1 MSGPLHVRGSITIP
15 VTELEWRFSRASGPG
30 GQHVNKTSSAAELVF
45 DLAASPSI
53 PEPYKQR
60 ALDRLAG
67 RLNDGVLSVRAEDR
81 RSQWMNRQSA
91 MERMAAVLY
100 EATAPEPRARRATK
114 PSRGMNERRLEN
126 KQRRGN
132 TKKLRGR
139 PDL

>member
-45 DLAASPSI
+45 DLAASPSL

-67 RLNDGVLSVRAEDR
+67 RLNDGGLSVRAEGR
-81 RSQWMNRQSA
+81 RAPWMKRQSA
-91 MERMAAVLY
+91 VGRTAA
-100 EATAPEPRARRATK
+100 ATVGGAAR
-114 PSRGMNERRLEN
+114 
-126 KQRRGN
+126 
-132 TKKLRGR
+132 
-139 PDL
+139 